1 MMDKLFGLN
10 GLAGFALAVVVLLS
24 VVAFLGTCAILTQQ
38 EQATNFYKIENQ
50 SDIKERGNNVADF
63 YKNVKE

>member
-1 MMDKLFGLN
+1 MDKLFGLN

-38 EQATNFYKIENQ
+38 EQVTNFYKIENQ